1 MQNGVVSVGLT
12 AATNRNIT
20 EPYIDK
26 NWKLEDWIDK
36 TKS

>member
-1 MQNGVVSVGLT
+1 MQNDIVSVGLT
-12 AATNRNIT
+12 AATNKVVM

-26 NWKLEDWIDK
+26 NWKIENWIDK